1 MAFATLAHP
10 CAAYEVDPLECTRC
24 GATLRVIALIDQA
37 EVIERILKHL
47 KVSDPMPG
55 TISCAGPDPP
65 LPKGETLPITYH
77 PVPDIA

>member
-1 MAFATLAHP
+1 M
-10 CAAYEVDPLECTRC
+10 RI
-24 GATLRVIALIDQA
+24 IALIDQA

-47 KVSDPMPG
+47 NAWDPIPG

-77 PVPDIA
+77 PLPHIA